1 MPDIRQPQEASECR
15 AVVEKWAGDYADCAE
30 TLLQDK
36 GTIKK
41 LRHHRSD
48 CQNSCGM
55 QPIASIENIKSRIY
69 TAFMV
74 EILFNI
80 VIYPIILIIEFIFML
95 SQRIFSNTG
104 LSVMCIS
111 AVVTVLCLPL
121 YAVAEEWQERERQMQ
136 KRLKNGIERIR
147 AAFKG
152 DEQYMILSAFYKQQH
167 YHPIMALRSSFG
179 LLIQVP
185 FFIAAYSYLSHLEVL
200 RGTAF
205 LFIRDLGAPDALLTV
220 GDWKINLLPIAM
232 TLINII
238 AGAVYTRGF
247 AFKEKAQL
255 YGMALLFLVLLYN
268 SPAGLVLYWTLNN
281 VFSLLKNIYYKIKS
295 PYKMNILLW
304 AAAGA
309 LLFVIGYLN
318 YYRIGGNARVRKI
331 LTLILA
337 AVTFT
342 LAVFPIAKKHI
353 KVDLT
358 KILSDKG
365 AFALFLASA
374 LLLTF
379 TSGLLLPTNMIV
391 ASPQE
396 FSYVDR
402 YSSPLFFIGNTL
414 TQTIGFCLFWPLALY
429 FLFSDKTKRIFAVAA
444 SFAALS
450 ALVNAFI
457 FPGKYGFISTALVFA
472 HDVKHPLFESAINLG
487 VIAIVAAA
495 VAAVIKLKKTKM
507 LTTFAALAS
516 FSVFALSLINTARIS
531 SGFKALASYQ
541 KAEQAAG
548 ATSVEPIFS
557 LSKKGKNVVVL
568 MIDRAIS
575 VLVPYIFDDYPALK
589 TQYSGFTFYP
599 NTVSFHGYTS
609 LGSPPIFGGYES
621 TPTAINARKDVPL
634 LQKRNE
640 ALMMMPRIFDEHGF
654 HVTAAD
660 LPYANGQWIPDM
672 SIFAPYPNIK
682 TYVTDSFYTDLW
694 CRENDLHLPSASDV
708 LKRNILWYSLLKT
721 SPLLLRESIY
731 GSGNWCA
738 LTRNVALRKTINGYA
753 VLDYL
758 PRLVSITDDESNNAL
773 IMNNNTTHEGSLLQA
788 PEYRPVAAVTEAGD
802 GKYARRIDYSINA
815 ATIMR
820 LADWFA
826 YMKEN
831 GVYDNTRIIIVS
843 DHGPEENVV
852 TRNHLPFEQDQFN
865 AFLMVKDFNAEG
877 SIKTDMTFM
886 TNADVPS
893 LALKDLIEN
902 PVNPF
907 TGNPITQDAKKQ
919 PVYIAISG
927 TQLLGSNAYQF
938 FIDPKQDF
946 YVHDNLF
953 DPKNWVR
960 VEEKN

>member
-1 MPDIRQPQEASECR
+1 MS
-15 AVVEKWAGDYADCAE
+15 
-30 TLLQDK
+30 
-36 GTIKK
+36 
-41 LRHHRSD
+41 
-48 CQNSCGM
+48 GM
-55 QPIASIENIKSRIY
+55 
-69 TAFMV
+69 
-74 EILFNI
+74 LFNI
-80 VIYPIILIIEFIFML
+80 IIYPIIQIVEFIFML

-104 LSVMCIS
+104 FSVMCIS
-111 AVVTVLCLPL
+111 VAVTVLCLPL
-121 YAVAEEWQERERQMQ
+121 YAVAEQWQERERQTQ
-136 KRLKNGIERIR
+136 NRLKSGIARIK

-152 DEQYMILSAFYKQQH
+152 DEQYMILSVFYKQNH
-167 YHPIMALRSSFG
+167 YHPMMALRSSFG

-185 FFIAAYSYLSHLEVL
+185 FFIAAYSYLSHLEIL
-200 RGTAF
+200 RGTPF

-220 GDWKINLLPIAM
+220 GGGGGGTNLLPIAM
-232 TLINII
+232 TLINVI

-295 PYKMNILLW
+295 PHKMNVLLW
-304 AAAGA
+304 AGAAA
-309 LLFVIGYLN
+309 FVFVIAYLN

-331 LTLILA
+331 LTFILA
-337 AVTFT
+337 AAAFT
-342 LAVFPIAKKHI
+342 LAVFPIVQKRI

-358 KILSDKG
+358 KILSGKES
-365 AFALFLASA
+365 FALFITSA
-374 LLLTF
+374 LLLTL
-379 TSGLLLPTNMIV
+379 TSGFLLPTNMIV
-391 ASPQE
+391 SSPQE

-402 YSSPLFFIGNTL
+402 YASPLFFIGNTL
-414 TQTIGFCLFWPLALY
+414 TQAIGFCVFWPLALY
-429 FLFSDKTKRIFAVAA
+429 FLFSDKTKRIFAVTAA
-444 SFAALS
+444 FVAVS
-450 ALVNAFI
+450 ALINAFI

-472 HDVKHPLFESAINLG
+472 YDVKHPLSESAINLG
-487 VIAIVAAA
+487 ALAIVAFA
-495 VAAVIKLKKTKM
+495 VAAVIQFKKTKM
-507 LTTFAALAS
+507 LTTLAALAS
-516 FSVFALSLINTARIS
+516 FSLFALSSFNVIRIA
-531 SGFKALASYQ
+531 GAFKSLASYR
-541 KAEQAAG
+541 KPEQAAG

-568 MIDRAIS
+568 MVDRAIS
-575 VLVPYIFDDYPALK
+575 VLVPYVFDDYPALK

-599 NTVSFHGYTS
+599 NTVSFNGYTS

-654 HVTAAD
+654 HVTATD
-660 LPYANGQWIPDM
+660 LPYANGNWIPDM
-672 SIFAPYPNIK
+672 SIFEPYPNIK

-694 CRENDLHLPSASDV
+694 CTENNLHLPSASDV
-708 LKRNILWYSLLKT
+708 LKRNMIWYSLLKT

-731 GSGNWCA
+731 GSGNWGA
-738 LTRNVALRKTINGYA
+738 LTRNVALRKTLNGYA

-758 PRLVSITDDESNNAL
+758 PRLVSIVDDNSSNAL
-773 IMNNNTTHEGSLLQA
+773 IMNNNTTHEYSLLQA
-788 PEYRPVAAVTEAGD
+788 PEYRPVTAVTEFGS
-802 GKYARRIDYSINA
+802 GKYAKRIDYSVNA
-815 ATIMR
+815 ATVMR

-826 YMKEN
+826 YMKKN

-865 AFLMVKDFNAEG
+865 AFLMVKDFNAVG
-877 SIKTDMTFM
+877 DIKTDNTFM

-893 LALKDLIEN
+893 LALADLIEN

-907 TGNPITQDAKKQ
+907 TGNPITQDAKKD

-927 TQLLGSNAYQF
+927 TQLLGTNAYQF
-938 FIDPKQDF
+938 LIDPKQDF
-946 YVHDNLF
+946 YVHGNLF
-953 DPKNWVR
+953 EPENWVPADR
-960 VEEKN
+960 KN